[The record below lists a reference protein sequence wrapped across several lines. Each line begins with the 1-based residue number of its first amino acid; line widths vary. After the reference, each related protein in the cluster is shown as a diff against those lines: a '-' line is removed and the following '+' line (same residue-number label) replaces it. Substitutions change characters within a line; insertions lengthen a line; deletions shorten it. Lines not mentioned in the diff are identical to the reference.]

1 MNLFIQPIGKQIDV
15 YIEPTPGWI
24 LSHFSF
30 ETLGNEFELFLD
42 SLLIGLKNNNIS
54 WDDISKIGI
63 VSGPGSF
70 TAMRVITLTLNTL
83 AFTFPHITLVPFH
96 FFEVLALSGLH
107 GPYCIKA
114 NRWQYCCRNIIGDS
128 DILHDIID
136 VPSGHYYWHGDEN
149 DFEDR
154 RVSIEYTLR
163 IENIFAH
170 MNESEWK
177 KRIDPLYIKKPNITT
192 PKPRT

>member
-15 YIEPTPGWI
+15 YIERTEGWD

-42 SLLIGLKNNNIS
+42 SLLLGLTDNQIT

-83 AFTFPHITLVPFH
+83 AFSFPQISLVPFH
-96 FFEVLALSGLH
+96 FFEILALSDLK

-114 NRWQYCCRNIIGDS
+114 NRWQYCSRKSIEDS
-128 DILHDIID
+128 DVLFDIAD
-136 VPSGHYYWHGDEN
+136 MPAGQYYWQGDEN
-149 DFEDR
+149 DFEDKN
-154 RVSIEYTLR
+154 VSIEYTLR

-170 MNESEWK
+170 IHKTEWV
-177 KRIDPLYIKKPNITT
+177 KRIEPLYIKKPNITT